1 MIRIH
6 RRTTRAF
13 FFLEKDVG
21 TNMEISENE
30 ADVENRL
37 SLPEIVD
44 SRTTSSSNL
53 KKNFKKQKNKKILE
67 EKEYEVLKKLG

>member
-1 MIRIH
+1 
-6 RRTTRAF
+6 
-13 FFLEKDVG
+13 
-21 TNMEISENE
+21 MEISENE

-37 SLPEIVD
+37 SLPAIVD

>member
-6 RRTTRAF
+6 RQTKWAF

-37 SLPEIVD
+37 SLPETVD
-44 SRTTSSSNL
+44 SLTNSSSNL
-53 KKNFKKQKNKKILE
+53 KKNFKKQKNEKILE